1 MEISL
6 LWRQMYI
13 FVETWTFQLQ
23 NFWQNHVC
31 VDVSSKGFQR
41 FLTMTINVRIMPAA
55 SEQRL
60 FIQSGLNAAAGRKE
74 TELIYYFSPDFHS
87 ARFLLGLLFHSAHF
101 FAEPNT
107 DQLIMYFSFVLL
119 SHFHSTQ
126 LEREAIMISEIK
138 PCININIPLPLPL
151 PTWICF
157 SFSYFSWHCW
167 PISSLSLFFFHST

>member
-13 FVETWTFQLQ
+13 FVETCTFQLQ

-41 FLTMTINVRIMPAA
+41 FLTMTINVDIMPAA
-55 SEQRL
+55 SEQSL

-87 ARFLLGLLFHSAHF
+87 ARFFTRPTFSVGPF
-101 FAEPNT
+101 F
-107 DQLIMYFSFVLL
+107 
-119 SHFHSTQ
+119 
-126 LEREAIMISEIK
+126 R
-138 PCININIPLPLPL
+138 
-151 PTWICF
+151 
-157 SFSYFSWHCW
+157 
-167 PISSLSLFFFHST
+167 